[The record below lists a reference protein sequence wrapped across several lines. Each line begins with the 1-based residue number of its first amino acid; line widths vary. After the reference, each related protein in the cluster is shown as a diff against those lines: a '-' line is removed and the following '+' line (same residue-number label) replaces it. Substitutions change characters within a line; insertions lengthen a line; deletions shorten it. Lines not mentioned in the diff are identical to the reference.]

1 MGRRGRNAPGRVVNL
16 HGRKHPNMYIKRFP
30 VLAARGMKIVSWPLS
45 SGVEISLKYM
55 DAMGTPAPMPT
66 PVMALAVYNSSK
78 VLACHVK
85 SQPTVKGRQSSKT
98 AILRPNL
105 KTE

>member
-1 MGRRGRNAPGRVVNL
+1 MNFVHQKTEFWKMIRS
-16 HGRKHPNMYIKRFP
+16 FQ
-30 VLAARGMKIVSWPLS
+30 
-45 SGVEISLKYM
+45 VEKTNINVPHRIMNCTYLKYM

-105 KTE
+105 DNIF